1 MNAMSRSKP
10 MEHKK
15 DHSARK
21 NDPFLFYRAGV
32 QRVQPYD
39 GLLRQSLDARCRSKT
54 PTGMQ
59 GQSPAGSKAKPGP
72 VRMSLRHTVLGIP
85 YRSG

>member
-1 MNAMSRSKP
+1 MQGMI
-10 MEHKK
+10 
-15 DHSARK
+15 
-21 NDPFLFYRAGV
+21 LFVLSGGV
-32 QRVQPYD
+32 QRVQPFD
-39 GLLRQSLDARCRSKT
+39 GLSRQSLDARCRSKT

-85 YRSG
+85 YRGG